1 MSENK
6 GFEAD
11 STLSLKRNSK
21 VADINE
27 VKNENNKEKKGVG
40 LQRTVGLSSGV
51 SIIIG
56 TMIGSGIF
64 VSPKGVLA
72 ASGSIGLC
80 LIILKGA
87 LCYAELGTRNK
98 LIIQIILLF
107 AYFRY
112 SYN

>member
-80 LIILKGA
+80 LIIWF
-87 LCYAELGTRNK
+87 LCGIVSLLGFFLTK
-98 LIIQIILLF
+98 K
-107 AYFRY
+107 
-112 SYN
+112 S